1 MVRLRSIFTL
11 SLCLGLVLFAL
22 PAGAQSAATTGAVEG
37 TVTDDSG
44 GVLPGV
50 AVALRNTATNYE
62 TTVTTGPNGR
72 FRGLLLPLGPYRI
85 SASLSGFAK
94 VVREGINV
102 SVGQS
107 VNVAITMS
115 LAAKVEEILVTAE
128 NPVVET
134 TRPEGSTR
142 IDALALK
149 EIPNNGRNFLEFTK
163 LTPGVSIVQGPDGDE
178 LTVNGQKGIQN
189 NVSVDGA
196 DFNNPFFGE
205 QRGGQRPAFTFNLDA
220 VQEVVVVAD
229 GANAEYG
236 RSSSGFVN
244 VVTKSGTNA
253 FAGTVNLFYKDDA
266 LASAAKNP
274 DGTSSEKFDS
284 SQVQGGFTLGGPVV
298 KDKVFF
304 FAAVDAQGGNS
315 TKQTDPNRIEQR
327 VVDYFASVG
336 SPDENGAID
345 RSNDAFVAL
354 GKVDWFVSSKH
365 VATLRGTYT
374 DSTQENGTF
383 DVDSWGRSANA
394 IEDNSSK
401 SLTGTLISNF
411 TTALNEFRF
420 QLAREDRP
428 RPYNGPDIDGQD
440 RPLPD
445 TAFDF
450 GRSYRFGMPFFIPV
464 DYYDTRLQLND
475 NMTFLTGTHE
485 IKAGVEYNR
494 VNATQVFRGFANGR
508 FIFSSTDGF
517 LNYARNRSY
526 VECSDGSTN
535 ANGICPPGTTVTGP
549 VLLFL
554 QQAGV
559 GGLTAEEAGTQ
570 SIVQDEPAVF
580 IQDKWQPLPNLT
592 IQAGLRWEAQMQPD
606 PITPVDEVFYADF
619 IGKTSNGQEFP
630 SDGTMPSDKS
640 MWQPRL
646 GITWDPT
653 KDGKTVVRA
662 NAGIYNAR
670 VPGLSFASTR
680 STNGS
685 RGQSIYRDSS
695 LTGILGA
702 VPAYPNLVPT
712 SAVGTPFRP
721 DIYVT
726 AKDFQNPRTFATSI
740 GVEREFLKDYGFL
753 LKYNYAKTTHLT
765 RFINRNDALLGS
777 PWTSGLNGGPN
788 GVSTLTT
795 VESSAKSEYNGI
807 TFGINKRW
815 SHNYQFQ
822 INYTLSWDR
831 SDDDNERDPF
841 TFRYAKVTDLGAE
854 WGYSDRDQRHRL
866 NSLFVW
872 KGPGDV
878 NFNFRYAYRSA
889 QPKSITATGADANT
903 PQDRINA
910 DGSVTQRNLGR
921 KDNEFSSLDIR
932 LSRPFDL
939 GAFQIEPIVE
949 CFNVFNSKNLKKPEV
964 TSLIFNFDGTVQS
977 GLGDA
982 RQVQLGLRVIF

>member
-1 MVRLRSIFTL
+1 MARCRSVLLLFVCLILIFR
-11 SLCLGLVLFAL
+11 AL
-22 PAGAQSAATTGAVEG
+22 PAGAQSAATTGAIEG
-37 TVTDDSG
+37 TVLDESG

-50 AVALRNTATNYE
+50 SVALRNTATNYE

-85 SASLSGFAK
+85 SATMQGFAK
-94 VVREGINV
+94 IVREGVNI

-107 VNVAITMS
+107 VNLIITMQ
-115 LAAKVEEILVTAE
+115 LATKAEEIVVTAE

-134 TRPEGSTR
+134 TRPEGATR
-142 IDALALK
+142 IDSLALK

-220 VQEVVVVAD
+220 VQEVVVIAD

-244 VVTKSGTNA
+244 VITKSGTNA
-253 FAGTVNLFYKDDA
+253 FAGTVNLFYKNDA

-274 DGTSSEKFDS
+274 DGSSSEKFDS
-284 SQVQGGFTLGGPVV
+284 DQLQGGFTLGGPLA
-298 KDKVFF
+298 KDKLFF
-304 FAAVDAQGGNS
+304 FVALDAQSGNS
-315 TKQTDPNRIEQR
+315 TKKTDPNRIEKR

-336 SPDENGAID
+336 SPDENGSID
-345 RSNDAFVAL
+345 RTNDALVGLA
-354 GKVDWFVSSKH
+354 KMDWFITPRH
-365 VATLRGTYT
+365 TATIRGTYT
-374 DSTQENGTF
+374 KSSQENGTF

-394 IEDNSSK
+394 IEDNWSK

-411 TTALNEFRF
+411 NTTLNELRF
-420 QLAREDRP
+420 QFAREDRP
-428 RPYNGPDIDGQD
+428 RPYNGPNISGQS

-450 GRSYRFGMPFFIPV
+450 AKGYRFGMPFFIPV
-464 DYYDTRLQLND
+464 DYYDTRFQIND
-475 NMTFLTGTHE
+475 NVTFLTGQHE

-517 LNYARNRSY
+517 LNYARNRNY
-526 VECSDGSTN
+526 VECSDGTTSQ
-535 ANGICPPGTTVTGP
+535 NGICPAGTTVTGP

-570 SIVQDEPAVF
+570 SIIQDEPAVF
-580 IQDKWQPLPNLT
+580 IQDKWQPLSNLT
-592 IQAGLRWEAQMQPD
+592 IQAGLRWEAQLQPD
-606 PITPVDEVFYADF
+606 PITPPDQVFYSGF
-619 IGKTSNGQEFP
+619 IGKTSQGQEFP

-662 NAGIYNAR
+662 NVGIYNAR
-670 VPGLSFASTR
+670 VAGLSFASTR

-695 LTGILGA
+695 LTGILGQ

-712 SAVGTPFRP
+712 SSVGTPFRP

-726 AKDFQNPRTFATSI
+726 AKYFQNPRTTAASV
-740 GVEREFLKDYGFL
+740 GVEREFLKDFGFL
-753 LKYNYAKTTHLT
+753 VKYNYAKTTHLT

-807 TFGINKRW
+807 TFGFNKRW
-815 SHNYQFQ
+815 SRNYQFQ
-822 INYTLSWDR
+822 VNYTLSWDK

-841 TFRYAKVTDLGAE
+841 TFRYAKVTDLDAE
-854 WGYSDRDQRHRL
+854 YGYSDRDQRHRL
-866 NSLFVW
+866 NTIFVW

-921 KDNEFSSLDIR
+921 KDNEFSSLDLR

-939 GAFQIEPIVE
+939 GVFQLEPIVE
-949 CFNVFNSKNLKKPEV
+949 CFNVFNSKNLKKPE
-964 TSLIFNFDGTVQS
+964 TTNLIFNFDGTVTS

>member
-1 MVRLRSIFTL
+1 MVRFRSIFPL
-11 SLCLGLVLFAL
+11 GLCLGLVLFAL
-22 PAGAQSAATTGAVEG
+22 PAGAQSASTTGAIEG

-50 AVALRNTATNYE
+50 SVALRNTATNYE

-134 TRPEGSTR
+134 TRPEGATR

-253 FAGTVNLFYKDDA
+253 FAGTVNLFYKDDS

-284 SQVQGGFTLGGPVV
+284 SQVQGGFTLGGPIL

-304 FAAVDAQGGNS
+304 FVAVDAQGGDS

-336 SPDENGAID
+336 SPDENGSID

-354 GKVDWFVSSKH
+354 GKVDWFVSPQH

-374 DSTQENGTF
+374 NSTQENGTF

-394 IEDNSSK
+394 IEDNWSK

-411 TTALNEFRF
+411 TDVLNELRF

-475 NMTFLTGTHE
+475 NVTFLTGTHE

-508 FIFSSTDGF
+508 YIFSSTDGF
-517 LNYARNRSY
+517 LDYARNRSY

-535 ANGICPPGTTVTGP
+535 ANGICPAGTTVTGP

-592 IQAGLRWEAQMQPD
+592 IQAGLRWEAQIQPD
-606 PITPVDEVFYADF
+606 PITPVDEVFYAGF

-685 RGQSIYRDSS
+685 RGQSLYRDSS

-702 VPAYPNLVPT
+702 VPAYPGLIPT

-753 LKYNYAKTTHLT
+753 LKYNYARTTHLT

-795 VESSAKSEYNGI
+795 VESSARSEYNGI
-807 TFGINKRW
+807 TFGLNKRW

-939 GAFQIEPIVE
+939 GAFQVEPIVE